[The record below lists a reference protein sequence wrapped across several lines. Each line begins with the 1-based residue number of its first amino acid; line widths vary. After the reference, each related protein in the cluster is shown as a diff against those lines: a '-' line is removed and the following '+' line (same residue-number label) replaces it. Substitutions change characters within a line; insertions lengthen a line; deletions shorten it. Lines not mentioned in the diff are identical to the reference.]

1 MSTQTALLLLQ
12 RLDRAFSAQ
21 FRSKELS
28 ALLPQTA
35 ADKLFDKGVLVM
47 ETEPDTAPCPL
58 GEHEGDGLVAVAK
71 QNDGSFTG
79 FCLEHGKHVKLLPE
93 EAEWVKFAPEAWVA
107 ALASANGLIE
117 SSQRHESGFL
127 FAGIHR
133 TGNRKAGVAIVS
145 AHAQGNA
152 HDYRPRAVEADD
164 WLYITLDNSQP
175 NNGERYAYIPAS
187 AAFGLD
193 LLALD
198 KSALGTALGQLKK
211 AAPDAYC
218 LKYTSGSKQAACQSE
233 AEYQKAIASGETKKY
248 ALVVDLMGCKA
259 WRSGKRITHMAQ
271 KKDKG
276 RRSVLSPTG
285 LKLLA
290 EYLRQ
295 PRMPLSPYKVGP
307 YLGDRDSREKKSAQ
321 TMLLNMCSTLAVK
334 EVLQLTNNPTD
345 TVGDGLYEFNPPA
358 KFKYLLLA
366 PPDNE

>member
-21 FRSKELS
+21 FRSKEVS
-28 ALLPQTA
+28 ALLPQTT

-58 GEHEGDGLVAVAK
+58 GEHESDGLVAVAK

-79 FCLEHGKHVKLLPE
+79 FCPEHGKHVKLPPE
-93 EAEWVKFAPEAWVA
+93 EAEWVKFEPEAWVV
-107 ALASANGLIE
+107 ALSSANGLIE
-117 SSQRHESGFL
+117 SPQRHESGFL

-133 TGNRKAGVAIVS
+133 TGNRKAGVVLVS

-164 WLYITLDNSQP
+164 WLYITLDNRHP
-175 NNGERYAYIPAS
+175 NNGGRYTYIPAS
-187 AAFGLD
+187 AAFGADPLT
-193 LLALD
+193 LD

-211 AAPDAYC
+211 ATPDAYC

-233 AEYQKAIASGETKKY
+233 AEYQKAIAPSELKKY

-259 WRSGKRITHMAQ
+259 WHSGKRITHMAQ
-271 KKDKG
+271 KKAK
-276 RRSVLSPTG
+276 RRQSILSPQG

-290 EYLRQ
+290 EYMRKPQ
-295 PRMPLSPYKVGP
+295 MPLSPHRTGP
-307 YLGDRDSREKKSAQ
+307 YLGSQDSRQKKSSQ
-321 TMLLNMCSTLAVK
+321 TMLLNMRSTLGLK
-334 EVLQLTNNPTD
+334 EVLNLTDNPTGS
-345 TVGDGLYEFNPPA
+345 VGDGLYEFNPSD

-366 PPDNE
+366 PPENS